1 MVRDPIS
8 EFIIAIKNAGAAGH
22 PTVSVPYS
30 KMKQAIADVLA
41 KEGFVGEVDKRGK
54 KVRKTLEVTL
64 KYEGK
69 KPFVRGVKRVSK
81 LSKRVYLPADKIH
94 PVKFGHGLLILT
106 TPKGILTD
114 KEARKE
120 HIGGEPLFSIW

>member
-8 EFIIAIKNAGAAGH
+8 EFIIAIKNGGAAGH
-22 PTVSVPYS
+22 TSISVPYS

-41 KEGFVGEVDKRGK
+41 KEGFVAEVEKRGK

-64 KYEGK
+64 KYEDK
-69 KPFVRGVKRVSK
+69 KPFVHDVKRLSK
-81 LSKRVYLPADKIH
+81 LSRRVYLPADKIY
-94 PVKFGHGLLILT
+94 PVKFGHGITVLT
-106 TPKGILTD
+106 TPKGIMTD
-114 KEARKE
+114 KEARKS